1 MEGNM
6 IKRTLT
12 KGPNIL
18 IIDDDPL
25 IRDVYGTILKDAGY
39 NRVTTAK
46 NGAEGLKQVAK
57 QSPDLVLLDIIM
69 PEVDGM
75 MFLKQYNPDNHPETK
90 IIVLSNSATSDNI
103 TTAFRLGV
111 THYLVKTDL
120 KPRDVKR
127 VVLEILE
134 EDLNQ

>member
-1 MEGNM
+1 MAKKTFMN
-6 IKRTLT
+6 K
-12 KGPNIL
+12 PNIL

-25 IRDVYGTILKDAGY
+25 IRDVYTTILRDAGY
-39 NRVTTAK
+39 GQVITAK
-46 NGAEGLKQVAK
+46 NGAEGLEKIAK
-57 QSPDLVLLDIIM
+57 QKPDLIILDIIM
-69 PEVDGM
+69 PEVDGIS
-75 MFLKQYNPDNHPETK
+75 FLEKYNPDTHPETK

-127 VVLEILE
+127 VVLEVLE
-134 EDLNQ
+134 EKEF